1 MFDLCKKKTDDPF
14 RISFLW
20 LNKLSNLFV
29 REIGSLHIKKNKKYA
44 VYVFRLTQKYY
55 YSIEICIP
63 SKLEMIQIIDVTR
76 LFLSSYVSS

>member
-44 VYVFRLTQKYY
+44 VYVFRLTQKY
-55 YSIEICIP
+55 
-63 SKLEMIQIIDVTR
+63 
-76 LFLSSYVSS
+76 